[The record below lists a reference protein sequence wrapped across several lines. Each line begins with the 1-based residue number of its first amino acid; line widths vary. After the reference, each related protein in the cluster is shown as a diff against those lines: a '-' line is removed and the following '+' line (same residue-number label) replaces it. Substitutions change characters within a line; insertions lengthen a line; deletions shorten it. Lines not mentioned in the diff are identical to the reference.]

1 MHSLATWPCSY
12 FASLIRC
19 FAGKASAR
27 SPILKSKLELWPQ
40 DMHRLH
46 KFFRLSAP
54 ERFLLVRATAL
65 LVIVRTALWLLPFK
79 TLQRSSAKLAQ
90 IFAPSHKENLFS
102 TERVVWAVEVAS
114 RYVPRV
120 TCLTQALAAQTMLR
134 LGGIPTSLRIGVAKG
149 TGSFEAHAW
158 LESGGKILIG
168 GAEAAQRY
176 TQLVSFGAGE
186 R

>member
-1 MHSLATWPCSY
+1 
-12 FASLIRC
+12 
-19 FAGKASAR
+19 
-27 SPILKSKLELWPQ
+27 
-40 DMHRLH
+40 MHRLH

-54 ERFLLVRATAL
+54 ERFLLVRATTL
-65 LVIVRTALWLLPFK
+65 LVIVRIALWLLPFK

-90 IFAPSHKENLFS
+90 IFAPSHKETMFS

-114 RYVPRV
+114 RYVPRA
-120 TCLTQALAAQTMLR
+120 TCLTKALAAQNMLR

-149 TGSFEAHAW
+149 MAGSFEAHAW

-176 TQLVSFGAGE
+176 SQLVSFGVGE